1 MNVKELWNYIDA
13 TRALNRAQERL
24 LEYEAI
30 IYSPGGVRASGMPL
44 DRSHDSPDRIASIAD
59 NHDKLI
65 KERDSA
71 QEKAAGA
78 LMMLYTFEREL
89 TEDESQVFFL
99 RYVKGVN
106 VREIEK
112 ALHKCERTVRYNLCQ
127 IKTKFKNF
135 APVCT

>member
-1 MNVKELWNYIDA
+1 MNVKELWSYIDA

-24 LEYEAI
+24 LEYEEI
-30 IYSPGGVRASGMPL
+30 IYSPGGVRASGVPL

-71 QEKAAGA
+71 QEKAAGT

-99 RYVKGVN
+99 RYVKGAS

-112 ALHKCERTVRYNLCQ
+112 ALHRSESTLKRINNR
-127 IKTKFKNF
+127 IKEKFRKFKS
-135 APVCT
+135 